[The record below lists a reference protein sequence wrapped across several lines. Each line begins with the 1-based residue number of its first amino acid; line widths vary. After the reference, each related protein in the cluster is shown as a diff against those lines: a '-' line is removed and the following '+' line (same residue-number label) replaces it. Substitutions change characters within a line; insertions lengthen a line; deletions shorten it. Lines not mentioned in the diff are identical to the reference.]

1 MQAARRP
8 SRAGFSIVAFTSCR
22 VLCINLAGSLLPI
35 TFLITLASSFAL
47 PDLMGAFADSV
58 FSIPIFHNASPLHRR
73 KPMASPLTRRPQ
85 RSSRHPGAV
94 DTQEKPSGGVDA
106 EKASKDES
114 LFSRATTVSVF
125 VEAES
130 GSRGRRLAWA

>member
-1 MQAARRP
+1 M
-8 SRAGFSIVAFTSCR
+8 
-22 VLCINLAGSLLPI
+22 

-94 DTQEKPSGGVDA
+94 DTQEKPSGGLDA

-114 LFSRATTVSVF
+114 QRPFRCSLKLKVDRA
-125 VEAES
+125 EGAWH
-130 GSRGRRLAWA
+130 GRDL

>member
-1 MQAARRP
+1 M
-8 SRAGFSIVAFTSCR
+8 
-22 VLCINLAGSLLPI
+22 

-85 RSSRHPGAV
+85 RSSRQSRRRRHAGEA
-94 DTQEKPSGGVDA
+94 ERRLDA

-125 VEAES
+125 VEAEGGIARKALGMGVILTPQFRS
-130 GSRGRRLAWA
+130 